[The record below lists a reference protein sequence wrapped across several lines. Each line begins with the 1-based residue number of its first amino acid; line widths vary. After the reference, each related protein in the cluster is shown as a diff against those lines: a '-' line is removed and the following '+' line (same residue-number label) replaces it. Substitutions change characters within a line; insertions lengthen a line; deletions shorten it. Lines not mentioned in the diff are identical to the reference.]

1 MGAAVGGP
9 VESITISGRNFVC
22 DNEDEV
28 SITPKGF
35 TNEVKQNGDGT
46 VRLVKTWHVGSI
58 EGLNIVCNEE
68 AGDFDFLKEIQDK
81 MEFVPVQCTLVDGTV
96 YNGNMQITDAVKL
109 NTKEST
115 AEVTL
120 NGDIEKM

>member
-1 MGAAVGGP
+1 MAAVGGP

-22 DNEDEV
+22 DSEDDV

-46 VRLVKTWHVGSI
+46 VRLVKSWHVGSI
-58 EGLNIVCNEE
+58 EGLNIAIDEE

-81 MEFVPVQCTLVDGTV
+81 FEFVSVQCTLVNGIV
-96 YNGNMQITDAVKL
+96 YNGKMQITDAVKL
-109 NTKEST
+109 DTKEST
-115 AEVTL
+115 VEVTL
-120 NGDIEKM
+120 SGDIEKL

>member
-1 MGAAVGGP
+1 MAAVGGP

-22 DNEDEV
+22 DSEDDV

-46 VRLVKTWHVGSI
+46 VRLVKSWHVGSI
-58 EGLNIVCNEE
+58 EGLNIAIDEE

-81 MEFVPVQCTLVDGTV
+81 FEFVSVQCTLVNGIV
-96 YNGNMQITDAVKL
+96 YNGKMQITDAVKL

-115 AEVTL
+115 VEVTL
-120 NGDIEKM
+120 SGDIEKL